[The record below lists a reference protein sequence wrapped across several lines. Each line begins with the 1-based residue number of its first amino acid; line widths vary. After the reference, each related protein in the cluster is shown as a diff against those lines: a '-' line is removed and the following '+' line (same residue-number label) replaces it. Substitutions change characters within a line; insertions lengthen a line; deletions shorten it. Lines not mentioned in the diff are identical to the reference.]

1 MDRLLRPL
9 FVLLWTTGYMAGTL
23 ATSSAPPL
31 ALTVWRFVLAGALL
45 AGLAVATRA
54 PWPRTRRAWVDAVVT
69 GVLLQGVQFTGVYLG
84 LAHGT
89 SAALTSLVISLC
101 PLLVAAAARPLLGE
115 RFTGVQWAGSAVAV
129 AGLVVAAWDR
139 IGSGGGGAAGLV
151 WVVVGLLGFAA
162 GTLYQKRFG
171 ATMDL
176 RTGTAVQLLAA
187 AAVVLPVSLLAGQGV
202 TLPHTA
208 IGAGALVWLAVVN
221 SIGGMVVL
229 FLLLRRDGGADT
241 ASLLYL
247 VPPVTAVLAVP
258 VLGQPLTPS
267 VLAGLAL
274 SGLGVLVV
282 QRAAARQRR
291 EAVSSTRS
299 DRTAVAARRA

>member
-9 FVLLWTTGYMAGTL
+9 FVLLWTTGYLAGTL
-23 ATSSAPPL
+23 GTSSAPPL
-31 ALTVWRFVLAGALL
+31 ALTLWRFVLAGALL
-45 AGLAVATRA
+45 AGLALATRA
-54 PWPRTRRAWVDAVVT
+54 PWPRTRRGWIDAVVT

-89 SAALTSLVISLC
+89 SAALSALVISLC

-115 RFTGVQWAGSAVAV
+115 RFTGLQWAGSAVAV
-129 AGLVVAAWDR
+129 AGLVVAACDR
-139 IGSGGGGAAGLV
+139 IGDGAGLPGLAWTV
-151 WVVVGLLGFAA
+151 LGLLGFAA

-176 RTGTAVQLLAA
+176 RTGTATQLLAA
-187 AAVVLPVSLLAGQGV
+187 AAVMLPVTFLSGQGAA
-202 TLPHTA
+202 LPHTVT
-208 IGAGALVWLAVVN
+208 GAGALVWLAVVN
-221 SIGGMVVL
+221 SIGGMTVL
-229 FLLLRRDGGADT
+229 FLLLRRGGGADT

-247 VPPVTAVLAVP
+247 VPPVTALLAVP

-274 SGLGVLVV
+274 SGAGVLVV
-282 QRAAARQRR
+282 QRVARRQRTAAVSSSRSGRTAAAARRG
-291 EAVSSTRS
+291 
-299 DRTAVAARRA
+299 